1 MAGSPRTALPYFLFP
16 VVFTTPDLLKKCNFG
31 ALKFEISLRKA
42 STASV
47 ALGVVDS
54 CGTTVILLSLHVVY
68 VKLFICETLG
78 IFYWVNHAIKK

>member
-1 MAGSPRTALPYFLFP
+1 MRIVELPRTALPYFLFP
-16 VVFTTPDLLKKCNFG
+16 VVFTTLDSSTKCNFG

-54 CGTTVILLSLHVVY
+54 RGSTVILFLVIACCVCQT
-68 VKLFICETLG
+68 LFICETLG
-78 IFYWVNHAIKK
+78 ISSG